1 MNPRSLFFPAARHHV
16 LVLAA
21 ATVTTAAMLSSS
33 ATAQIQT
40 GGPWKLSAFTID
52 SGGGKSGGGNWSVTG
67 TIGQPD
73 ASSLTATS
81 GSFALQGGFWADAA
95 VIPTADDGPGLTL
108 TRLDAFNVQL
118 AWPAEAAGFTLQYS
132 NDLTNWSSLQE
143 VTAAGSAAWSL
154 NQGPRFF
161 FRLKK
166 P

>member
-1 MNPRSLFFPAARHHV
+1 MKPLSSRFPSLLP

-21 ATVTTAAMLSSS
+21 ATAAATSSRS
-33 ATAQIQT
+33 LAQVQT

-52 SGGGKSGGGNWSVTG
+52 SGGGKSSAGAWTITG
-67 TIGQPD
+67 TLGQPD
-73 ASSLTATS
+73 ASPITATA
-81 GSFALQGGFWADAA
+81 GAFVVQGGFWADAA
-95 VIPTADDGPGLTL
+95 VIPAAGDGPGLTL

-118 AWPAEAAGFTLQYS
+118 AWPAEAAGYTLQYS
-132 NDLTNWSSLQE
+132 NDLTNWAFLQDI
-143 VTAAGSAAWSL
+143 TAAGSAAWSL